1 MINKENYRMGG
12 GFKENREVFMENA
25 RVLKGMG
32 KNGGFWGCVVAN
44 RGFLG
49 FIVGNW
55 VFGGKMVVFLKNGVF
70 VGFWS
75 RNRGKVGKSREF
87 NDFWKIGKNREK

>member
-1 MINKENYRMGG
+1 
-12 GFKENREVFMENA
+12 
-25 RVLKGMG
+25 MG
-32 KNGGFWGCVVAN
+32 KNRGLLGEYGWKLGVCWKN
-44 RGFLG
+44 RGFC
-49 FIVGNW
+49 
-55 VFGGKMVVFLKNGVF
+55 GKIGVFLKNGVF

>member
-1 MINKENYRMGG
+1 MDMDRAGYGQGTGVLVEKWGFCGKIGG
-12 GFKENREVFMENA
+12 
-25 RVLKGMG
+25 
-32 KNGGFWGCVVAN
+32 
-44 RGFLG
+44 
-49 FIVGNW
+49 
-55 VFGGKMVVFLKNGVF
+55 FLKNGVF